1 MVVGKADVG
10 FCLVRLGIA
19 LKRALATRRVSRRTK
34 TRGCGARCERFR
46 RQVLSP
52 ACAQNLAIACTRP
65 EKMLDV
71 DVRLDC
77 LRYRQGFKA
86 TLPALHPHKIRH
98 SISQVVDS
106 LSFLALALATGAD
119 IIRII
124 ERLLL
129 ILNS

>member
-1 MVVGKADVG
+1 MVVGKADVE

-52 ACAQNLAIACTRP
+52 ACAQNLAIIACTQP
-65 EKMLDV
+65 EVMLDV

-106 LSFLALALATGAD
+106 LSFLALALATGGD
-119 IIRII
+119 ITRIS
-124 ERLLL
+124 
-129 ILNS
+129 NDFC